1 MNVEDGDGGSL
12 VPPASAVIVFTDLEG
27 SDLPWAGLLNM
38 PVSSRAVLSTTLLY
52 APGRAAMPRVPDRVW
67 TVAGVGLSSDYLRQS
82 GAALDPVW
90 ATQTGAP
97 SNQTEFD
104 LAHVSSWAR
113 LPSKGLAAP
122 ASVDYGGGVAS
133 FSEQTRDSEVFVD
146 PGSKSLVLR
155 PFRSVTMTLQGFDF
169 SASPWSVSP
178 SLVGVTTYPG
188 PTPVL
193 GTAKDGAGI
202 FKAGMTVGFAL
213 PQEFMPR
220 FGRQDIPFRQGSDS
234 AFLEGINHLFVESNS
249 GATNTAIIGGRDN
262 TTGSSQPLTSLLVQT
277 GAGTGFAY
285 GQYGTILPGISAYQG
300 RLYYSADVVSSD
312 LGRGM
317 NAIQL
322 PPYLGIARLVGVYD
336 RRDFIANS
344 GDVSACTNLLRRDAT
359 KQTLF
364 ILQGGAEDATGNAD
378 DHTYMVPSDAI
389 NISLSPE
396 SSPGESFSDLGYVV
410 QFTTFGFA
418 RGFINKNNIVLA
430 RKHDG
435 SGANV
440 TASLLTAVEMVLPA
454 PATANTPFLAAYTRT
469 PYQGDPFMTRAGS
482 TRVVTDY
489 TARYGQVKIAD
500 QFEVETPIQQF
511 TSSGE
516 QIPTTPNKRALQVLA
531 SVDFYTTLGTGK
543 IGGSVY
549 AGTVTDCAHVEAA
562 ADARRPVAS
571 DSPSWRTDV
580 RTFTAGQ
587 PDTAPR
593 ASLRLVVT
601 NNSAITGA
609 TITIDGNSFEAGAD
623 FAVGGSAAVTATNF
637 AAAVNA
643 TTGITVEAYTPG
655 TAEVYLTASAPGDAG
670 NTIKVTVTPATA
682 LASSGV
688 ALVRAD
694 GKPLTGKTSAYLSG
708 GQDLLVNA
716 GTGDSLITL
725 TGLTDRLP
733 LGILLNDSDFLCENP
748 LGDNASAL
756 STLPVGVNLP
766 QNQLP
771 LAGDSL
777 EYTPYIGGPGQ
788 WIALA
793 DGGVGSYVAYTE
805 STPSGSR
812 AFRLY
817 RGGGSAYVI
826 SDPVPGGPLSW
837 VSGTLPDRS
846 VLKGGVLACKAM
858 LVRNLPETA
867 FAANSVTSHGDEVQ
881 MVVVT
886 YGLVGDVS
894 TLEGE
899 ISPTGYGEGY
909 AAADRYRIEGR
920 PLIKA
925 PVRTYPNLDASPAVF
940 PVPGPGGGSTT
951 C

>member
-1 MNVEDGDGGSL
+1 
-12 VPPASAVIVFTDLEG
+12 
-27 SDLPWAGLLNM
+27 
-38 PVSSRAVLSTTLLY
+38 
-52 APGRAAMPRVPDRVW
+52 
-67 TVAGVGLSSDYLRQS
+67 
-82 GAALDPVW
+82 
-90 ATQTGAP
+90 
-97 SNQTEFD
+97 
-104 LAHVSSWAR
+104 
-113 LPSKGLAAP
+113 
-122 ASVDYGGGVAS
+122 
-133 FSEQTRDSEVFVD
+133 
-146 PGSKSLVLR
+146 
-155 PFRSVTMTLQGFDF
+155 
-169 SASPWSVSP
+169 
-178 SLVGVTTYPG
+178 
-188 PTPVL
+188 
-193 GTAKDGAGI
+193 
-202 FKAGMTVGFAL
+202 
-213 PQEFMPR
+213 
-220 FGRQDIPFRQGSDS
+220 
-234 AFLEGINHLFVESNS
+234 
-249 GATNTAIIGGRDN
+249 
-262 TTGSSQPLTSLLVQT
+262 
-277 GAGTGFAY
+277 
-285 GQYGTILPGISAYQG
+285 
-300 RLYYSADVVSSD
+300 
-312 LGRGM
+312 
-317 NAIQL
+317 
-322 PPYLGIARLVGVYD
+322 
-336 RRDFIANS
+336 
-344 GDVSACTNLLRRDAT
+344 
-359 KQTLF
+359 
-364 ILQGGAEDATGNAD
+364 
-378 DHTYMVPSDAI
+378 
-389 NISLSPE
+389 
-396 SSPGESFSDLGYVV
+396 
-410 QFTTFGFA
+410 
-418 RGFINKNNIVLA
+418 
-430 RKHDG
+430 
-435 SGANV
+435 
-440 TASLLTAVEMVLPA
+440 
-454 PATANTPFLAAYTRT
+454 
-469 PYQGDPFMTRAGS
+469 
-482 TRVVTDY
+482 
-489 TARYGQVKIAD
+489 
-500 QFEVETPIQQF
+500 
-511 TSSGE
+511 
-516 QIPTTPNKRALQVLA
+516 
-531 SVDFYTTLGTGK
+531 
-543 IGGSVY
+543 
-549 AGTVTDCAHVEAA
+549 
-562 ADARRPVAS
+562 
-571 DSPSWRTDV
+571 
-580 RTFTAGQ
+580 
-587 PDTAPR
+587 
-593 ASLRLVVT
+593 
-601 NNSAITGA
+601 
-609 TITIDGNSFEAGAD
+609 
-623 FAVGGSAAVTATNF
+623 VTATNF
-637 AAAVNA
+637 ATAVNA

-688 ALVRAD
+688 TLVRAD
-694 GKPLTGKTSAYLSG
+694 GKPLTGKTAAYLSG

-777 EYTPYIGGPGQ
+777 EYTPFIGGPGQ

-867 FAANSVTSHGDEVQ
+867 FASNSVTSHGDEVQ

-940 PVPGPGGGSTT
+940 PVTGPGGGSTT